1 MPPTGSNFI
10 DWQQQE
16 KESLLFVDSDFNWS
30 EPPPT
35 RRRITHSA
43 TRTRRAAEDEPIRV
57 ARRVA
62 VIDYEPEY
70 ALDSYGSY
78 ADEPL
83 ATSPGEQD
91 EPLATSPV
99 EQTWEQPTEAHS
111 HFDEMMAEW
120 HANYGVG
127 RDLEDVPA
135 ERSFDLSD
143 PGAGAPG
150 SSERRTVM
158 ITGHGDERYLP
169 APRARRSSELR
180 FHERDGFSPDRFGLW
195 AVLLAIALVL
205 VAVVH

>member
-35 RRRITHSA
+35 RRRITNGA
-43 TRTRRAAEDEPIRV
+43 ARTRAAEEPIRV

-62 VIDYEPEY
+62 VLDYEPED
-70 ALDSYGSY
+70 ALGSYDAY

-83 ATSPGEQD
+83 VTR
-91 EPLATSPV
+91 PV
-99 EQTWEQPTEAHS
+99 EQAWEQPTEAHS

-120 HANYGVG
+120 NANYGVS
-127 RDLEDVPA
+127 RELEDVPA

-143 PGAGAPG
+143 PGVGAPG
-150 SSERRTVM
+150 SSQRRTVM